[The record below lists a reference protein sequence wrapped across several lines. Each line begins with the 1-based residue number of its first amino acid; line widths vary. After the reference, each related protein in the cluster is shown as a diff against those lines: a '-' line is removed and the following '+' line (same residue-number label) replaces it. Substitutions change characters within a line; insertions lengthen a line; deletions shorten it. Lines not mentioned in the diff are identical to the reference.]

1 MEERV
6 YQNPAELIATIPWGT
21 HCCHFYKT
29 QKDLLDLLVP
39 YLKQGLLNNEFCMWV
54 TSKHLGDVMC
64 GEYVN
69 SPFCQR
75 IVGNYFV
82 SSKSEC
88 DRKSLD
94 PALPELLYLC
104 RSRIGAAEQQE

>member
-6 YQNPAELIATIPWGT
+6 YQNPAELIATIPWGI

-29 QKDLLDLLVP
+29 QQDLLDLLVP

-64 GEYVN
+64 GEPGSN
-69 SPFCQR
+69 F
-75 IVGNYFV
+75 I
-82 SSKSEC
+82 
-88 DRKSLD
+88 D
-94 PALPELLYLC
+94 
-104 RSRIGAAEQQE
+104 SRFLINLMYNR